1 MACDITLGRLEPC
14 KDVIGGIKNIY
25 FMNWEQYPTID
36 ASDIMT
42 DISSVNGTPTTVAL
56 FKWEVKGA
64 TSLEQTVNSSR
75 ENGTTF
81 WEQVLTCTF
90 KKLVAADQ
98 KDIKLLSYGRPQVFV
113 EDYNGNVLLCG
124 RQNGMDVTGGTIVTG
139 TAMGDLSGFTL
150 VLTGQESTPANFIT
164 AGSDT
169 EDSVYPFDNITTAP
183 TITVGT

>member
-14 KDVIGGIKNIY
+14 KDVIGGVKNIY
-25 FMNWEQYPTID
+25 FVNWEAYPTIV
-36 ASDIMT
+36 SDVMT
-42 DISSVNGTPTTVAL
+42 DISSVNGTPTATVL
-56 FKWEVKGA
+56 FKWEVKGS

-75 ENGTTF
+75 DNGTTF

-90 KKLVAADQ
+90 KKLDSATQ
-98 KDIKLLSYGRPQVFV
+98 KELKLLAYGRPQVFV

-164 AGSDT
+164 AGTDIT
-169 EDSVYPFDNITTAP
+169 DAVYPFDEITTAP
-183 TITVGT
+183 TITKGT

>member
-14 KDVIGGIKNIY
+14 KDVVGGVKNIY
-25 FMNWEQYPTID
+25 FTNWVVYPTIVD
-36 ASDIMT
+36 DVLT
-42 DISSVNGTPTTVAL
+42 DVSSVNGTPTTIDL
-56 FKWEVKGA
+56 YKWEVKGA
-64 TSLEQTVNSSR
+64 TSLEQTINSSR

-98 KDIKLLSYGRPQVFV
+98 KELKLLAYGRRQVFV
-113 EDYNGNVLLCG
+113 EDYNGNVFFCG

-139 TAMGDLSGFTL
+139 TAMGDLSGSTL
-150 VLTGQESTPANFIT
+150 ILTGQESTPANFIT

-169 EDSVYPFDNITTAP
+169 TSAAYPFDNLTTAP
-183 TITVGT
+183 TITVGS